1 MNKNAILVQG
11 ALSLEPLRES
21 IKKMIKRKRR
31 SRKSSEFIQT
41 LLFFMT
47 TILSISGLII
57 YLWVYT
63 EIDETMLAIEVQNQV
78 TKELDNSLK
87 ELKMEVINLSRSDR
101 ISSVA
106 RNELNMVPA
115 EPETLMIFINKDQV
129 GLLN

>member
-1 MNKNAILVQG
+1 
-11 ALSLEPLRES
+11 
-21 IKKMIKRKRR
+21 
-31 SRKSSEFIQT
+31 
-41 LLFFMT
+41 MT
-47 TILSISGLII
+47 TILSISGLIV

-129 GLLN
+129 VY

>member
-1 MNKNAILVQG
+1 
-11 ALSLEPLRES
+11 
-21 IKKMIKRKRR
+21 MIKRKKR
-31 SRKSSEFIQT
+31 SKKSSEFIQT

-47 TILSISGLII
+47 TMLSISGLII

-87 ELKMEVINLSRSDR
+87 ELKMEVLNLSRSDR

-115 EPETLMIFINKDQV
+115 EPETLMIFINKDQI

>member
-1 MNKNAILVQG
+1 
-11 ALSLEPLRES
+11 
-21 IKKMIKRKRR
+21 
-31 SRKSSEFIQT
+31 
-41 LLFFMT
+41 MT
-47 TILSISGLII
+47 TMLSISGLII

-87 ELKMEVINLSRSDR
+87 ELKMEVVNLSRSDR

-115 EPETLMIFINKDQV
+115 EPETLIIFINKDQV

>member
-1 MNKNAILVQG
+1 
-11 ALSLEPLRES
+11 
-21 IKKMIKRKRR
+21 
-31 SRKSSEFIQT
+31 
-41 LLFFMT
+41 MT
-47 TILSISGLII
+47 TMLSISGLII

-87 ELKMEVINLSRSDR
+87 ELKMEVLNLSRSDR

-115 EPETLMIFINKDQV
+115 EPETLIIFINKDQV

>member
-1 MNKNAILVQG
+1 
-11 ALSLEPLRES
+11 
-21 IKKMIKRKRR
+21 
-31 SRKSSEFIQT
+31 
-41 LLFFMT
+41 MT

>member
-1 MNKNAILVQG
+1 
-11 ALSLEPLRES
+11 
-21 IKKMIKRKRR
+21 
-31 SRKSSEFIQT
+31 
-41 LLFFMT
+41 MT
-47 TILSISGLII
+47 TILSISGLIV

-87 ELKMEVINLSRSDR
+87 ELKMEVLSLSRSDR

>member
-1 MNKNAILVQG
+1 
-11 ALSLEPLRES
+11 
-21 IKKMIKRKRR
+21 
-31 SRKSSEFIQT
+31 
-41 LLFFMT
+41 MT

-106 RNELNMVPA
+106 RNKLNMIPA

>member
-1 MNKNAILVQG
+1 
-11 ALSLEPLRES
+11 
-21 IKKMIKRKRR
+21 MIKRKRR
-31 SRKSSEFIQT
+31 SKKSSEFIQT

-47 TILSISGLII
+47 TMLSISGLII

-87 ELKMEVINLSRSDR
+87 ELKMEVLNLSRSDR

-115 EPETLMIFINKDQV
+115 EPETLMIFINKDQF
-129 GLLN
+129 GSLN

>member
-1 MNKNAILVQG
+1 
-11 ALSLEPLRES
+11 
-21 IKKMIKRKRR
+21 
-31 SRKSSEFIQT
+31 
-41 LLFFMT
+41 MT

-87 ELKMEVINLSRSDR
+87 ELKMEVLNLSRSDR

-115 EPETLMIFINKDQV
+115 EPETLMIFINKDQL
-129 GLLN
+129 GTLN

>member
-1 MNKNAILVQG
+1 M
-11 ALSLEPLRES
+11 
-21 IKKMIKRKRR
+21 
-31 SRKSSEFIQT
+31 
-41 LLFFMT
+41 
-47 TILSISGLII
+47 LSISGLII

-129 GLLN
+129 DLLN

>member
-1 MNKNAILVQG
+1 
-11 ALSLEPLRES
+11 
-21 IKKMIKRKRR
+21 MIKSKRR
-31 SRKSSEFIQT
+31 SKKSSEFIQT

-47 TILSISGLII
+47 TMLSISGLII

-87 ELKMEVINLSRSDR
+87 ELKMEVLNLSRSDR

>member
-1 MNKNAILVQG
+1 
-11 ALSLEPLRES
+11 
-21 IKKMIKRKRR
+21 
-31 SRKSSEFIQT
+31 
-41 LLFFMT
+41 MT
-47 TILSISGLII
+47 TMLSISGLII

-87 ELKMEVINLSRSDR
+87 ELKMEVLSLSRSDR

>member
-1 MNKNAILVQG
+1 
-11 ALSLEPLRES
+11 
-21 IKKMIKRKRR
+21 MIKRKRR
-31 SRKSSEFIQT
+31 SKKSSEFIQT

-47 TILSISGLII
+47 TMLSISGLII

-87 ELKMEVINLSRSDR
+87 ELKMEVVNLSRSDR

>member
-1 MNKNAILVQG
+1 
-11 ALSLEPLRES
+11 
-21 IKKMIKRKRR
+21 MIKRKRR
-31 SRKSSEFIQT
+31 SKKSSEFIQT
-41 LLFFMT
+41 LLFFMI
-47 TILSISGLII
+47 TIISISGLII

-87 ELKMEVINLSRSDR
+87 ELKMEVLSLSRSDR

>member
-1 MNKNAILVQG
+1 
-11 ALSLEPLRES
+11 
-21 IKKMIKRKRR
+21 MIKRKKR
-31 SRKSSEFIQT
+31 SKKSSEFIQT

-47 TILSISGLII
+47 TMLSISGLII

-87 ELKMEVINLSRSDR
+87 ELKMEVLSLSRSDR

>member
-1 MNKNAILVQG
+1 
-11 ALSLEPLRES
+11 
-21 IKKMIKRKRR
+21 
-31 SRKSSEFIQT
+31 
-41 LLFFMT
+41 MT
-47 TILSISGLII
+47 TMLSISGLII

-87 ELKMEVINLSRSDR
+87 ELKMEVLNLSRSDR

-115 EPETLMIFINKDQV
+115 EPETLMIFINKDQI

>member
-1 MNKNAILVQG
+1 MITRDQG
-11 ALSLEPLRES
+11 AQSLEPLRES

-31 SRKSSEFIQT
+31 SKKSSEFIQT

-47 TILSISGLII
+47 TMLSISGLII

-87 ELKMEVINLSRSDR
+87 ELKMEVLNLSRSDR

>member
-1 MNKNAILVQG
+1 
-11 ALSLEPLRES
+11 
-21 IKKMIKRKRR
+21 MIKRKRR
-31 SRKSSEFIQT
+31 SKKSSEFIQT

-47 TILSISGLII
+47 TMLSISGLII

-87 ELKMEVINLSRSDR
+87 ELKMEVLNLSRSDR

-115 EPETLMIFINKDQV
+115 EPETLMIFINKDQF

>member
-1 MNKNAILVQG
+1 MCI
-11 ALSLEPLRES
+11 RD
-21 IKKMIKRKRR
+21 R
-31 SRKSSEFIQT
+31 
-41 LLFFMT
+41 
-47 TILSISGLII
+47 
-57 YLWVYT
+57 VYT
-63 EIDETMLAIEVQNQV
+63 EIDETMLTIEVQNQV

>member
-1 MNKNAILVQG
+1 M
-11 ALSLEPLRES
+11 
-21 IKKMIKRKRR
+21 
-31 SRKSSEFIQT
+31 
-41 LLFFMT
+41 
-47 TILSISGLII
+47 LSISGLII

>member
-1 MNKNAILVQG
+1 
-11 ALSLEPLRES
+11 
-21 IKKMIKRKRR
+21 
-31 SRKSSEFIQT
+31 
-41 LLFFMT
+41 MT
-47 TILSISGLII
+47 TMLSISGLII

-129 GLLN
+129 VY

>member
-1 MNKNAILVQG
+1 M
-11 ALSLEPLRES
+11 
-21 IKKMIKRKRR
+21 
-31 SRKSSEFIQT
+31 
-41 LLFFMT
+41 
-47 TILSISGLII
+47 LSISGLII

-87 ELKMEVINLSRSDR
+87 ELKMEVLNLSRSDR

-115 EPETLMIFINKDQV
+115 EPETLMIFINKNQV
-129 GLLN
+129 GYLN